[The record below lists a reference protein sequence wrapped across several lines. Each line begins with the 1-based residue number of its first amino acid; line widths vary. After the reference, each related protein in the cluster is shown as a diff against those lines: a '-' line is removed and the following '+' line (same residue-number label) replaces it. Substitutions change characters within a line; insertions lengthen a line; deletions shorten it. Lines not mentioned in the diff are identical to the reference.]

1 MKSSRFD
8 RLRRLRVSLPSKPA
22 DALDVP
28 RADSTDFQSAEDMP
42 YAVRMA
48 AAWAWRFL
56 IVVATLGVLVW
67 ALSKISLLV
76 IPVLVSALLAGLLS
90 PVVNA
95 MNSRLAV
102 PRGLAVGI
110 TLIGFFALVT
120 AGLSLAGQR
129 LTAGFNA
136 LWTQALAGI
145 EQVQN
150 WLFNGPLKL
159 TNDDLQSVLDDTL
172 AQLRGNATNILSE
185 AISWTS
191 AIGQILTGTLLAIF
205 ALIFL
210 LLDGR
215 KIGLFLIN
223 LLPRRARPA
232 MDGALTRGWASLVS
246 YVRVQMVVAMIDAIG
261 IGLGAFFLGVP
272 LAMPLGVL
280 VFIGSFIPIVGALI
294 TGALAV
300 LLALVANGWIN
311 ALIMLAVVLLVQQAE
326 SNILQPLIMGKA
338 VSLHPL
344 AVVLAV
350 AGGTMLAG
358 IPGALFAV
366 PLLAVLNAVIRY
378 LSHRSWETDAHV
390 IKLYGEQIIK
400 AGSAKNPPVKNP
412 APAVPPADIASP
424 AATPQTSPELRHPE
438 TKADEE

>member
-22 DALDVP
+22 NALDVP

-56 IVVATLGVLVW
+56 ILVAALGVLVW

-95 MNSRLAV
+95 LNSRLAV

>member
-56 IVVATLGVLVW
+56 IIVAALGVLVW

-412 APAVPPADIASP
+412 APAVRPADIASP

>member
-1 MKSSRFD
+1 
-8 RLRRLRVSLPSKPA
+8 
-22 DALDVP
+22 
-28 RADSTDFQSAEDMP
+28 
-42 YAVRMA
+42 
-48 AAWAWRFL
+48 
-56 IVVATLGVLVW
+56 
-67 ALSKISLLV
+67 
-76 IPVLVSALLAGLLS
+76 
-90 PVVNA
+90 
-95 MNSRLAV
+95 
-102 PRGLAVGI
+102 
-110 TLIGFFALVT
+110 VT

>member
-1 MKSSRFD
+1 MKNSRLD
-8 RLRRLRVSLPSKPA
+8 RLRRIRVSLPGRTEEKPA
-22 DALDVP
+22 AARTEALD
-28 RADSTDFQSAEDMP
+28 FKSAEDMP
-42 YAVRMA
+42 YAVRLA
-48 AAWAWRFL
+48 ASWAWRFL
-56 IVVATLGVLVW
+56 IIVAALGVLVW
-67 ALSKISLLV
+67 ALSKVSLLV
-76 IPVLVSALLAGLLS
+76 IPVLVAALLSGLLS

-95 MNSRLAV
+95 LNRKLAV

-110 TLIGFFALVT
+110 TLIGFLVLVI

-129 LTAGFNA
+129 LSAGFTA
-136 LWTQALAGI
+136 LWSQALFGI
-145 EQVQN
+145 QQVQD

-159 TNDDLQSVLDDTL
+159 TNDDLQGVLDDAL
-172 AQLRGNATNILSE
+172 VQLRGNATSILSE

-191 AIGQILTGTLLAIF
+191 FIGQFLTGTLLALF
-205 ALIFL
+205 VLIFL

-215 KIGLFLIN
+215 KIGLFLVN

-246 YVRVQMVVAMIDAIG
+246 YVRVQMLVAFIDAIG

-280 VFIGSFIPIVGALI
+280 VFLGSFIPVVGALI

-300 LLALVANGWIN
+300 LLALVANGWVN
-311 ALIMLAVVLLVQQAE
+311 ALIMLAVVLIVQQAE

-366 PLLAVLNAVIRY
+366 PMLAVLNSVVKY
-378 LSHRSWETDAHV
+378 LSGRAWETDEFVLQH
-390 IKLYGEQIIK
+390 YGI
-400 AGSAKNPPVKNP
+400 
-412 APAVPPADIASP
+412 
-424 AATPQTSPELRHPE
+424 QTSPPGTTTGPPQPSPATPSDPE
-438 TKADEE
+438 PHTSPENRQPEKTADED

>member
-1 MKSSRFD
+1 MEIPAA
-8 RLRRLRVSLPSKPA
+8 PSP
-22 DALDVP
+22 DL
-28 RADSTDFQSAEDMP
+28 TDFKSAEDMP

-56 IVVATLGVLVW
+56 IIVAAVGVLVW
-67 ALSKISLLV
+67 ALSKVSLLV
-76 IPVLVSALLAGLLS
+76 IPVLVAALLAGLLS
-90 PVVNA
+90 PVVNT
-95 MNSRLAV
+95 MNRKLAV

-110 TLIGFFALVT
+110 TLIGFLALVT
-120 AGLSLAGQR
+120 AGLSVAGQK
-129 LTAGFNA
+129 LSAGFTA
-136 LWTQALAGI
+136 LWTQALSGI
-145 EQVQN
+145 EQVQD

-159 TNDDLQSVLDDTL
+159 TNDDLQNVLDDAL
-172 AQLRGNATNILSE
+172 VQLRGNATNILSE

-191 AIGQILTGTLLAIF
+191 AIGQILTGTLLAVF

-215 KIGLFLIN
+215 KIGLFLVN

-232 MDGALTRGWASLVS
+232 MDGALTRGWGSLVR
-246 YVRVQMVVAMIDAIG
+246 YVRVQMVVALIDAIG
-261 IGLGAFFLGVP
+261 IGFGAFFLGVP

-280 VFIGSFIPIVGALI
+280 VFVGSFIPIVGALF

-366 PLLAVLNAVIRY
+366 PLLAVINAVAKY
-378 LSHRSWETDAHV
+378 LSGRAWETDEFV
-390 IKLYGEQIIK
+390 IELYGSQI
-400 AGSAKNPPVKNP
+400 A
-412 APAVPPADIASP
+412 ADSPKTSDPGKTSP
-424 AATPQTSPELRHPE
+424 AATAAGAAPALQASPEPRHPGP
-438 TKADEE
+438 TADEE

>member
-1 MKSSRFD
+1 
-8 RLRRLRVSLPSKPA
+8 
-22 DALDVP
+22 
-28 RADSTDFQSAEDMP
+28 MP
-42 YAVRMA
+42 YAMRMA

-56 IVVATLGVLVW
+56 IIVVALGVLVW
-67 ALSKISLLV
+67 ALSKVSLLV
-76 IPVLVSALLAGLLS
+76 IPVFIAALLAGLLS
-90 PVVNA
+90 PVVNT
-95 MNSRLAV
+95 MNSKLAV

-110 TLIGFFALVT
+110 TLIGFLALVT
-120 AGLSLAGQR
+120 AGLSVAGQK
-129 LTAGFNA
+129 LSAGFTA
-136 LWTQALAGI
+136 LWTQALSGI
-145 EQVQN
+145 EQVQD

-159 TNDDLQSVLDDTL
+159 TNDDLQKVLDDTL
-172 AQLRGNATNILSE
+172 VQLRGNATNILSE

-191 AIGQILTGTLLAIF
+191 AIGQILTGTLLAVF

-215 KIGLFLIN
+215 KIGLFLVN

-232 MDGALTRGWASLVS
+232 MDGALTRGWASLVT
-246 YVRVQMVVAMIDAIG
+246 YVRVQMIVALIDAIG
-261 IGLGAFFLGVP
+261 IGFGAFFLGVP

-280 VFIGSFIPIVGALI
+280 VFIGSFIPIVGALF

-300 LLALVANGWIN
+300 LLALVANGWVN

-344 AVVLAV
+344 AVVLSV

-366 PLLAVLNAVIRY
+366 PLLAVVNAVVKY
-378 LSHRSWETDAHV
+378 LSGRTWETDQFV
-390 IKLYGEQIIK
+390 IEHYGNQVVAQSPK
-400 AGSAKNPPVKNP
+400 ASDPAK
-412 APAVPPADIASP
+412 ADPPAAAAGPAAAPTASP
-424 AATPQTSPELRHPE
+424 ETRHPE
-438 TKADEE
+438 STADEE

>member
-22 DALDVP
+22 NALDVP

-56 IVVATLGVLVW
+56 ILVAALGVLVW

-95 MNSRLAV
+95 LNSRLAV

-129 LTAGFNA
+129 LTAGLNA

>member
-22 DALDVP
+22 NALDVP

-56 IVVATLGVLVW
+56 IVVAALGVLVW

-145 EQVQN
+145 DQVQN

-412 APAVPPADIASP
+412 APAVRPADIASP

>member
-1 MKSSRFD
+1 
-8 RLRRLRVSLPSKPA
+8 
-22 DALDVP
+22 VP

-48 AAWAWRFL
+48 AAWAWLFL
-56 IVVATLGVLVW
+56 SLVAALGVLVW

-366 PLLAVLNAVIRY
+366 PLLAVLNAVIKY
-378 LSHRSWETDAHV
+378 LSHRTWETDAHV

-412 APAVPPADIASP
+412 APAAPTADTASP

>member
-28 RADSTDFQSAEDMP
+28 RADSSDFQSAEDMP

-56 IVVATLGVLVW
+56 IVVAALGVLVW

>member
-22 DALDVP
+22 NALDVP
-28 RADSTDFQSAEDMP
+28 RADSTDFHSAEDMP

-56 IVVATLGVLVW
+56 ILVAALGVLVW

-95 MNSRLAV
+95 LNSRLAV

-129 LTAGFNA
+129 LTAGLNA

>member
-1 MKSSRFD
+1 MKSSRLE
-8 RLRRLRVSLPSKPA
+8 RLRRIRVSLPGRIAEKTA
-22 DALDVP
+22 EP
-28 RADSTDFQSAEDMP
+28 RAETVDFKSAEDMP
-42 YAVRMA
+42 YAVRLA
-48 AAWAWRFL
+48 ASWAWRFL
-56 IVVATLGVLVW
+56 IIVAALGVLVW

-76 IPVLVSALLAGLLS
+76 IPVLVAALLSGLLS

-95 MNSRLAV
+95 LNRRMAV

-110 TLIGFFALVT
+110 TLIGFLALVI
-120 AGLSLAGQR
+120 AGLSMAGQK
-129 LTAGFNA
+129 LTSGFNA
-136 LWTQALAGI
+136 LWSQALFGI
-145 EQVQN
+145 EQVQD

-159 TNDDLQSVLDDTL
+159 TNADLQSVIDDMI

-185 AISWTS
+185 ALGWTS
-191 AIGQILTGTLLAIF
+191 FIGQFLTGTLLALF
-205 ALIFL
+205 VLIFL

-246 YVRVQMVVAMIDAIG
+246 YVRVQMLVALIDAIG
-261 IGLGAFFLGVP
+261 IGLGALFLGVP
-272 LAMPLGVL
+272 LALPLGVL
-280 VFIGSFIPIVGALI
+280 VFIGSFIPVVGALI

-300 LLALVANGWIN
+300 LLALVANGWVN

-326 SNILQPLIMGKA
+326 SNVLQPLIMGKA

-366 PLLAVLNAVIRY
+366 PLLAVVNAVVKY
-378 LSHRSWETDAHV
+378 LSARAWESDPIVLEH
-390 IKLYGEQIIK
+390 YGIQPITE
-400 AGSAKNPPVKNP
+400 
-412 APAVPPADIASP
+412 PPAQDA
-424 AATPQTSPELRHPE
+424 AATPPPKPASTQPPTSPETRHPE
-438 TKADEE
+438 QTSDED

>member
-8 RLRRLRVSLPSKPA
+8 RLRHLRVSLPSKPA
-22 DALDVP
+22 NALDVP

-56 IVVATLGVLVW
+56 IVVAALGVLVW

>member
-56 IVVATLGVLVW
+56 IIVAALGVLVW

>member
-56 IVVATLGVLVW
+56 IIVAALGVLVW

-350 AGGTMLAG
+350 AGGTMLAD

-424 AATPQTSPELRHPE
+424 AATPQTSPELQHPE

>member
-1 MKSSRFD
+1 MKSSRLE
-8 RLRRLRVSLPSKPA
+8 RLRRIRVSLPSKPA
-22 DALDVP
+22 EIPAAPGPDL
-28 RADSTDFQSAEDMP
+28 TDFKSAEDMP

-56 IVVATLGVLVW
+56 IIVAAVGVLVW
-67 ALSKISLLV
+67 ALSKVSLLV
-76 IPVLVSALLAGLLS
+76 IPVLVAALLAGLLS
-90 PVVNA
+90 PVVNT
-95 MNSRLAV
+95 MNRKLAV

-110 TLIGFFALVT
+110 TLIGFLALVT
-120 AGLSLAGQR
+120 AGLSVAGQK
-129 LTAGFNA
+129 LSVGFTA
-136 LWTQALAGI
+136 LWTQALSGI
-145 EQVQN
+145 EQVQD

-159 TNDDLQSVLDDTL
+159 TNDDLQNVLDDAL
-172 AQLRGNATNILSE
+172 VQLRGNATNILSE

-191 AIGQILTGTLLAIF
+191 AIGQILTGTLLAVF

-215 KIGLFLIN
+215 KIGLFLVN

-232 MDGALTRGWASLVS
+232 MDGALTRGWGSLVR
-246 YVRVQMVVAMIDAIG
+246 YVRVQMVVALIDAIG
-261 IGLGAFFLGVP
+261 IGFGAFFLGVP

-280 VFIGSFIPIVGALI
+280 VFVGSFIPIVGALF

-366 PLLAVLNAVIRY
+366 PLLAVINAVAKY
-378 LSHRSWETDAHV
+378 LSGRAWETDEFV
-390 IKLYGEQIIK
+390 IELYGSQI
-400 AGSAKNPPVKNP
+400 A
-412 APAVPPADIASP
+412 ADSPTTSDPGKASP
-424 AATPQTSPELRHPE
+424 AATAAGAAPAPQASPEPRHPE
-438 TKADEE
+438 PTADEE

>member
-1 MKSSRFD
+1 M
-8 RLRRLRVSLPSKPA
+8 
-22 DALDVP
+22 
-28 RADSTDFQSAEDMP
+28 
-42 YAVRMA
+42 
-48 AAWAWRFL
+48 
-56 IVVATLGVLVW
+56 
-67 ALSKISLLV
+67 
-76 IPVLVSALLAGLLS
+76 
-90 PVVNA
+90 VNA
-95 MNSRLAV
+95 LNRKLAV

-110 TLIGFFALVT
+110 TLIGFLVLVI

-129 LTAGFNA
+129 LSAGFTA
-136 LWTQALAGI
+136 LWSQALFGI
-145 EQVQN
+145 EQVQD

-159 TNDDLQSVLDDTL
+159 TNDDLQGVLDDAL

-191 AIGQILTGTLLAIF
+191 FIGQFLTGTLLALF
-205 ALIFL
+205 VLIFL

-215 KIGLFLIN
+215 KIGLFLVN

-246 YVRVQMVVAMIDAIG
+246 YVRVQMLVAFIDAIG
-261 IGLGAFFLGVP
+261 IGFGAFFLGVP

-280 VFIGSFIPIVGALI
+280 VFIGSFIPVVGALI

-300 LLALVANGWIN
+300 LLALVANGWVN

-344 AVVLAV
+344 AVVLSV

-366 PLLAVLNAVIRY
+366 PLLAVLNAVVKY
-378 LSHRSWETDAHV
+378 LSGRAWESDEFVLKH
-390 IKLYGEQIIK
+390 YGIQLPPEQP
-400 AGSAKNPPVKNP
+400 AKTVAAQTP
-412 APAVPPADIASP
+412 ASP
-424 AATPQTSPELRHPE
+424 GAPETHTSPENRQPE
-438 TKADEE
+438 TTADEE

>member
-22 DALDVP
+22 NALDVP

-56 IVVATLGVLVW
+56 IVVAALGVLVW

>member
-22 DALDVP
+22 NALDVP

-56 IVVATLGVLVW
+56 IVVAALGVLVW

-412 APAVPPADIASP
+412 APAVRPADIASP

>member
-22 DALDVP
+22 NALDVP

-56 IVVATLGVLVW
+56 IVVAALGVLVW

-326 SNILQPLIMGKA
+326 ANILQPLIMGKA

-412 APAVPPADIASP
+412 APAVRPADIASP

>member
-56 IVVATLGVLVW
+56 IVVAALGVLVW

-350 AGGTMLAG
+350 AGGTMLAD

>member
-1 MKSSRFD
+1 MKSRRFD

-22 DALDVP
+22 DAIDVP

-56 IVVATLGVLVW
+56 IVVAALGVLVW